1 MDKAQFQRE
10 LECGAAFAIAS
21 RFLRR
26 GLITQDEHRTLTA
39 VLSEKYR
46 PSAISRRQSHPPK
59 EIGRLTQKGGSS

>member
-46 PSAISRRQSHPPK
+46 PTISSQQYLADNPIP
-59 EIGRLTQKGGSS
+59 QKKSGG